1 MARGGKKYPLL
12 VYRRLLG
19 RWWTPILT
27 MGIVLLL
34 YVGVARGAEWY
45 FSDPAQNPIPRLDDL
60 GAIVLAVA
68 GGLSIGFSLFL
79 VSIRN
84 FAYVQLFNDHFR
96 IVTPFLRLNVSY
108 KRIHR
113 VTTASMDALFPP
125 KKLSSWRREML
136 GPLLS
141 QTANVVHL
149 TKYPLSRFWLKFFLS
164 PFFFADNT
172 PHFVLLVDDW
182 MRFGIELDSARVSG
196 RIGPAKSSR
205 PKMTPSLLDDLNRS
219 LKK

>member
-1 MARGGKKYPLL
+1 M

-27 MGIVLLL
+27 LGIVLLL
-34 YVGVARGAEWY
+34 YVGILWGAEWY
-45 FSDPAQNPIPRLDDL
+45 FTDPAQNPLPILSDL
-60 GAIVLAVA
+60 SAIALASI
-68 GGLSIGFSLFL
+68 GGLCIGFSLFL

-84 FAYVQLFNDHFR
+84 FAYVQLFGDHFR
-96 IVTPFLRLNVSY
+96 IATPFLRLKVSY
-108 KRIHR
+108 KRIQR
-113 VTTASMDALFPP
+113 VTTANMDALFPP

-164 PFFFADNT
+164 PFFFFDNT
-172 PHFVLLVDDW
+172 PHFVFLVDDW
-182 MRFGIELDSARVSG
+182 MRFGIELDSARISG
-196 RIGPAKSSR
+196 KAPQAKSSR
-205 PKMTPSLLDDLNRS
+205 PKLTPSLLDDLNRG